1 MIYLCWLLKE
11 IQKLCTAL
19 FFKDEEVKEYCNKL
33 MNQEGLENFVNN
45 IIDELKKERERL
57 LDNFT

>member
-1 MIYLCWLLKE
+1 M
-11 IQKLCTAL
+11 